1 MDHDP
6 APQSLGDLA
15 AAPQAVNGSA
25 VLRERSGP
33 PGDKRLARGSSRG
46 AYGPSRQVRTALDD
60 RQTFARV
67 PRLTRPRRSAAHWA
81 ELCPESGPDG
91 SRFSESIGPRLSV
104 VVRCAS
110 GPCMGR
116 VWGRGRGRRHT
127 WHRQRGGGVSGKTP
141 CVCQA
146 TICRFHVWLFVC
158 FVVYRPRRDAPAN
171 TERTGATPTYLPLAR
186 LGEGGSVSHGVRHR
200 VRHSPPPVGSLPSVC
215 IPAGRLPG
223 CAGGPG
229 NDGRRTR
236 PIDGAPCG
244 RRSSGIVM
252 DFRL

>member
-127 WHRQRGGGVSGKTP
+127 WHRQRGGGCQEKRRVCVRRPYAVFTCGCSCVSSYTGRDVTRQQTRRGRERPPLICRWRGSAKGAVSATVSGTVSDTHP
-141 CVCQA
+141 
-146 TICRFHVWLFVC
+146 RLWGRS
-158 FVVYRPRRDAPAN
+158 RPYVSLREDSPAAPADRA
-171 TERTGATPTYLPLAR
+171 TTAGAPGRSTAHHAA
-186 LGEGGSVSHGVRHR
+186 G
-200 VRHSPPPVGSLPSVC
+200 
-215 IPAGRLPG
+215 GRLE
-223 CAGGPG
+223 
-229 NDGRRTR
+229 
-236 PIDGAPCG
+236 
-244 RRSSGIVM
+244 S
-252 DFRL
+252 